1 MTLKNTLETYNA
13 SELRVFIKAHNKKQM
28 KMIQSKIKSERV
40 KLKEKL
46 IIDVRRM
53 KKPAVIAEML
63 KHGKHF
69 KDIKAKLKPT
79 FAEQDD
85 YAKNMIPGLMV
96 SAFQVYAK
104 GQDLDELEDY
114 LDDMY
119 KAIRKKGLLRRVPK
133 KSKFKA
139 DVIKEVKSAQSSKP
153 PRPVKPP
160 VYVFKN
166 GKLTKKD
173 EEPRPAKPTRKAPTL
188 KVQSHQMPDGTIMS
202 GASHSK
208 DSKPIGRLL
217 RRSKKVK
224 SQKAPAPAPV
234 KAPEKLPK
242 RLKIVQSKY

>member
-1 MTLKNTLETYNA
+1 MTLKDKLETYNA
-13 SELRVFIKAHNKKQM
+13 SELRVFIKQHNRKQL
-28 KMIQSKIKSERV
+28 KLIKTKLKLERV

-46 IIDVRRM
+46 LIDVRRM
-53 KKPAVIAEML
+53 KKPAVIAEMM
-63 KHGKHF
+63 KHSRHF

-79 FAEQDD
+79 FAEQNE
-85 YAKNMIPGLMV
+85 YAEKMIPGLLIG
-96 SAFQVYAK
+96 AFQVYAN

-114 LDDMY
+114 LDQMY
-119 KAIRKKGLLRRVPK
+119 KAIRKKGLLKLVPK

-139 DVIKEVKSAQSSKP
+139 DVIKEVKSAQNSKP
-153 PRPVKPP
+153 ARPVKPP
-160 VYVFKN
+160 VYAFKD

-173 EEPRPAKPTRKAPTL
+173 EAPRPAKPTRKAPTL

-224 SQKAPAPAPV
+224 SQKPPA
-234 KAPEKLPK
+234 KAQEKLPK
-242 RLKIVQSKY
+242 KLNIVQSKY